1 MKNNSRKQIIPTLLL
16 IIAIL
21 IGIIIYQNYRFIEE
35 KNSILKHIASS
46 FSSNLLQLCGN
57 IDVLLYLLEH
67 NATVDPMR
75 YVLENIECNSH
86 VLSQIYSILHHYTK
100 EQKYWKWHL
109 VFEEINSFAMDLT
122 TDESKTLLKRLQEK
136 AALLEEISTLLQ
148 KIAHNY
154 RDLELTPIEEIDK
167 VLSKVDKLLTT

>member
-1 MKNNSRKQIIPTLLL
+1 VRNDSRKLIILALLL

-21 IGIIIYQNYRFIEE
+21 VGIIIYQNYRFAEE
-35 KNSILKHIASS
+35 KKNILKYIASS
-46 FSSNLLQLCGN
+46 FSSNLLQLCGDMD
-57 IDVLLYLLEH
+57 ILLYLLEH

-75 YVLENIECNSH
+75 YVLENIEYNSH
-86 VLSQIYSILHHYTK
+86 ALSSIYSILYQYTK

-109 VFEEINSFAMDLT
+109 VFEEIGDFAMDLK

-154 RDLELTPIEEIDK
+154 RDLELTPTEEIDK
-167 VLSKVDKLLTT
+167 VLSKVNELLTT